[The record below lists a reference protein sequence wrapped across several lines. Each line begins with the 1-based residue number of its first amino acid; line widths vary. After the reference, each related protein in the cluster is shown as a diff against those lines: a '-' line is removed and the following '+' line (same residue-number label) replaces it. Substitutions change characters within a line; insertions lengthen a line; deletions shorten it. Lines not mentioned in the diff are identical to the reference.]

1 MATTAAE
8 HLALINAVITERMGA
23 GAVEEYREAYNQFRG
38 TPLKELYE
46 IRDRLTAETGATSGS
61 FRLAEPFDV

>member
-23 GAVEEYREAYNQFRG
+23 GAVEKYEEAYNTFEG
-38 TPLKELYE
+38 TSLADLYK
-46 IRDRLTAETGATSGS
+46 IRNQLTAESAGTGGS
-61 FRLAEPFDV
+61 FRLAVPFDV